1 MLDVFYCFNIFIFFS
16 FFLFVST
23 QNVCS
28 NPATGRVRCQRLPG
42 RNVPERK
49 KKKKKWKWQNSKIR
63 LALRIL
69 SSSILKF
76 FRSTKNIIF
85 ITFNW
90 KLFLKKQ
97 LYCHI
102 YHFSI
107 KIYNKQK
114 LKIMSK
120 GKQSTKKS
128 YQNNKQ
134 KALKSTKVK
143 EKTNNRRS

>member
-1 MLDVFYCFNIFIFFS
+1 MPCNTG
-16 FFLFVST
+16 VST
-23 QNVCS
+23 VSIVNTAPNFPVSSFQLQDWNKDFEFK
-28 NPATGRVRCQRLPG
+28 Q
-42 RNVPERK
+42 RK

-85 ITFNW
+85 ITFNL

>member
-1 MLDVFYCFNIFIFFS
+1 MRTFW
-16 FFLFVST
+16 
-23 QNVCS
+23 CS
-28 NPATGRVRCQRLPG
+28 HASMCQWQTIQWQDW
-42 RNVPERK
+42 NKDFEFKQRK

-120 GKQSTKKS
+120 GKQSTKNLIKII
-128 YQNNKQ
+128 NKRHW
-134 KALKSTKVK
+134 KVLKSKKKPTIDGLKRQK
-143 EKTNNRRS
+143 

>member
-1 MLDVFYCFNIFIFFS
+1 MAFFS
-16 FFLFVST
+16 QKADHFSSDSQWQDWNKDFEFK
-23 QNVCS
+23 Q
-28 NPATGRVRCQRLPG
+28 
-42 RNVPERK
+42 RK

-69 SSSILKF
+69 SSSILKV

-102 YHFSI
+102 YHYSI